1 LNRARGS
8 RHRDDLLLHP
18 DDVLRDAAMRYGSS
32 DDAATARGRDRA
44 HLTQFELAERWRLSG
59 RTLEKWRQTG
69 RGPRWLRV
77 GGRVLYPADE
87 VERFEAANLRGGR

>member
-1 LNRARGS
+1 VA
-8 RHRDDLLLHP
+8 
-18 DDVLRDAAMRYGSS
+18 VRYEPS
-32 DDAATARGRDRA
+32 DPTNTRRPHDRP
-44 HLTQFELAERWRLSG
+44 HYTQLELADRWRLSG

>member
-1 LNRARGS
+1 
-8 RHRDDLLLHP
+8 
-18 DDVLRDAAMRYGSS
+18 MRYEPS
-32 DDAATARGRDRA
+32 DHAETRRRHDRA
-44 HLTQFELAERWRLSG
+44 HYTQHELAGRWRLSG
-59 RTLEKWRQTG
+59 RTLEKWRQAE